1 MKFTVLPY
9 GMTFALRI
17 LYDVII
23 TKNSAITWRAFD
35 ELPYCSFQ
43 CYHRNDWRTRFA
55 ATLDCTNNSNVA
67 LGLFCFSHKRLFL
80 QTKNTADL
88 FTSLPFV
95 VLLYKIN
102 GLHNRVDETAF
113 FDDVLNELGERLSLI
128 CFACCF
134 VGDDACV
141 KVYGNCVALFDILC
155 RLVTFKNRK
164 TDVD

>member
-1 MKFTVLPY
+1 MSAPTGRFNVTIETIGEQGSPLHWIVQTVT
-9 GMTFALRI
+9 MLRSDFFVSLI
-17 LYDVII
+17 
-23 TKNSAITWRAFD
+23 
-35 ELPYCSFQ
+35 
-43 CYHRNDWRTRFA
+43 
-55 ATLDCTNNSNVA
+55 
-67 LGLFCFSHKRLFL
+67 KRLSSRIKKYEL
-80 QTKNTADL
+80 KRTADL
-88 FTSLPFV
+88 ILSLPLV
-95 VLLYKIN
+95 VYSMVLGVMSVFANSN

-134 VGDDACV
+134 AGDDACV